1 MMKMISPILMILC
14 GVLAALGIWF
24 PRLRAHWKGT
34 RIPCGPLSCSG
45 FALLFIGGG
54 VVFLVIDSI
63 SEGDRIYFGFPAIVG
78 FILAATG
85 YAIDT
90 RANSG
95 SSVGMPATP
104 SPRRGG
110 SHGEQRIWIFA
121 VFGILFFLMFLWI
134 VILHK

>member
-78 FILAATG
+78 FILAA
-85 YAIDT
+85 
-90 RANSG
+90 RLRL
-95 SSVGMPATP
+95 
-104 SPRRGG
+104 RREEVVHMESRG
-110 SHGEQRIWIFA
+110 
-121 VFGILFFLMFLWI
+121 FGFLLFSEFYFFSCFYGLLSFTNDVL
-134 VILHK
+134 LAS